1 MIVPRLGLA
10 IPIPNN
16 LKPKLDGDDVSFS
29 APEGAFASLIFAVSD
44 LAFSPKS
51 VRQSFDAFEQ
61 ALKQPLADDQTVSI
75 VVKAGS
81 MLTPVGKAV
90 ERVWQVDETP
100 IRGRLLLVPICR
112 GTGILV
118 IGEGYGSDRTRALLD
133 QVVAGVSV
141 LPSGSP
147 ICAELDP

>member
-1 MIVPRLGLA
+1 LGLA
-10 IPIPNN
+10 IPIPKS

-29 APEGAFASLIFAVSD
+29 AAGGGFASLIFAVSD
-44 LAFSPKS
+44 LAFSSKS
-51 VRQSFDAFEQ
+51 VRQSFDTFEQ
-61 ALKQPLADDQTVSI
+61 ALKKPLADEQTVSI

-81 MLTPVGKAV
+81 VPTPVGKAV

-118 IGEGYGSDRTRALLD
+118 IGEGYGSDATRALLD
-133 QVVAGVSV
+133 QVVSGLSV
-141 LPSGSP
+141 LSSGSP